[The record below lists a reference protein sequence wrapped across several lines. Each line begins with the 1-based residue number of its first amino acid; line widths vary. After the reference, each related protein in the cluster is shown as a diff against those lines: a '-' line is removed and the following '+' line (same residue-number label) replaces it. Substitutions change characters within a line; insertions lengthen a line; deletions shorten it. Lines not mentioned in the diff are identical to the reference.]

1 MGVFYWMISSLFNLG
16 CKNFKIML
24 PGNEA
29 NLDLK
34 GFLHTSI
41 KKHCSF
47 YTWFSKHILSADSQQ
62 TLSRL
67 LANSQQTLSRLSAN
81 SQKTL
86 SKLSANSQQTLSK
99 LSANSQQTFSTRK
112 NYCYAYSPPTLNLNW
127 SMITRS
133 DIKQDHLTFTVDW
146 CIIFASSYQGNM
158 FSLFL

>member
-1 MGVFYWMISSLFNLG
+1 MISSLFNLG

-62 TLSRL
+62 TLSKL
-67 LANSQQTLSRLSAN
+67 SADSQQTLSKLSEDT
-81 SQKTL
+81 QQTL

-99 LSANSQQTFSTRK
+99 LSADFQ
-112 NYCYAYSPPTLNLNW
+112 
-127 SMITRS
+127 
-133 DIKQDHLTFTVDW
+133 H
-146 CIIFASSYQGNM
+146 
-158 FSLFL
+158 